1 LSVSAIQR
9 LQSNGM
15 DLHRISDSDKAIV
28 GQALRAAADGPF
40 FPDWEFDT
48 IFGLTRNEVRAI
60 AHAWPNVELNRADVA
75 VAVNNSL
82 NNLLG
87 YPLDE
92 AEGWNRWISVSPSQ
106 LGELFCRLRNS
117 ASESY
122 FDRLM

>member
-1 LSVSAIQR
+1 
-9 LQSNGM
+9 M

-28 GQALRAAADGPF
+28 GQALRAAAHGPF
-40 FPDWEFDT
+40 FPDSEFDT
-48 IFGLTRNEVRAI
+48 IFGLSRNEVRVI
-60 AHAWPNVELNRADVA
+60 ANAWPNVEPNRTDVA

-92 AEGWNRWISVSPSQ
+92 AEAWNRWISVSPSQ
-106 LGELFCRLRNS
+106 LDELFCRLRNS
-117 ASESY
+117 ARESY